1 MAVPVFAF
9 DFFVPPCGGS
19 GVCVCVCVCVLAC
32 VRLFV
37 PLGRSSPLGSW
48 GACVLLL
55 FFAPPTHRKRGDKNH
70 DGDDEQIFSP
80 SRLFST
86 SRRHQRMSLRLTNEP
101 LCDPSPIFFFSLK
114 QPSPS
119 KPTPFRHWFQVLRPV
134 LKSTATTTLVKVQC
148 HQLIVPDLASG
159 G

>member
-37 PLGRSSPLGSW
+37 LLGRSSPLGSW

-101 LCDPSPIFFFSLK
+101 LCDPSPIFF
-114 QPSPS
+114 SPS
-119 KPTPFRHWFQVLRPV
+119 NSPAPQNRRRSVIGSRFCGRFSNQR
-134 LKSTATTTLVKVQC
+134 QQ
-148 HQLIVPDLASG
+148 QLSFKCNAIS
-159 G
+159 